1 MVVNIRGVLR
11 RGECTD
17 NSYSSQA
24 SQQYEEGVMA
34 LTAEASQFY
43 GVRSAAWQQGGLR
56 LSESTYPANLKMPA
70 HAHEQAYL
78 GIVLSGGYTE
88 RVGRKTRECK
98 ALTTIFHPRGEAHSV
113 AFHNSR
119 ARIFR
124 IEITAEWR
132 ASQYVKLPHEPAE
145 SDGGTLASLVLRL
158 HNEFRLRD
166 SWSGLAIEG
175 LALEMMAELGRSC
188 AKKSDRLAPAWL
200 DEVRQSLASRITE
213 TPTLAELASSAG
225 VHPVHLAREFR
236 KHFRCTI
243 GDFIRRVRVE
253 FACHQIAETDAPLS
267 EVALAAGFYDQS
279 HFSNVFRRFTGTT
292 PAAYRMICR
301 AS

>member
-1 MVVNIRGVLR
+1 M
-11 RGECTD
+11 
-17 NSYSSQA
+17 A
-24 SQQYEEGVMA
+24 S
-34 LTAEASQFY
+34 TAEASQFY
-43 GVRSAAWQQGGLR
+43 GVRSAAWQHGGLR
-56 LSESTYPANLKMPA
+56 LSESTYPSNLKMPF
-70 HAHEQAYL
+70 HAHDQAYL

-88 RVGRKTRECK
+88 RVGTNTRECK
-98 ALTTIFHPRGEAHSV
+98 SLSTVFHPRGESHSV

-119 ARIFR
+119 VRIFR
-124 IEITAEWR
+124 IEITGEWR
-132 ASQYVKLPHEPAE
+132 ASAGQFVKLPDRPAE
-145 SDGGTLASLVLRL
+145 SDGGPLASLVLRL
-158 HNEFRLRD
+158 RNEFRSRD
-166 SWSGLAIEG
+166 PWSGLAIEG
-175 LALEMMAELGRSC
+175 LALEMIAELGRSC
-188 AKKSDRLAPAWL
+188 AGKPDGQVPAWL
-200 DEVRQSLASRITE
+200 DGVRQRLASRIAE
-213 TPTLAELASSAG
+213 TPTLAELAAGAG

-279 HFSNVFRRFTGTT
+279 HFSNIFRRFTGTT